1 MIFPSIFQKAI
12 IAIGDDKTLALAK
25 EKIDKYLQKKDL
37 ASRAHVSQ
45 YSGGGPGFLGF
56 MPPAIR
62 QRLLDWDRFTRAFP
76 PPGSA
81 VEHDLFAGI

>member
-1 MIFPSIFQKAI
+1 
-12 IAIGDDKTLALAK
+12 
-25 EKIDKYLQKKDL
+25 
-37 ASRAHVSQ
+37 
-45 YSGGGPGFLGF
+45 